1 MCRSRKGQLA
11 SLCALLALAA
21 SQAFADKHEHAAVG
35 RTATPAEL
43 RAWDIDVR
51 PDFTGLPPGSGTV
64 ANGEAIWIEKCTSC
78 HGEFGDAN
86 HVYAPLI
93 GNTTVEDI
101 KTGRVAALRDP
112 GRVRTT
118 IMKVST
124 VSTLWDFINRAM
136 PWDQPKS
143 LAVNDVYAVVAY
155 LLNLADI
162 VPADFNLSNENIAS
176 VQARMPNRNGM
187 TREHGLWDIDG
198 KADTQNKACMRSC
211 KDEVVV
217 SSSLPD
223 FARSAHGNL
232 LAQNREWGAIRGTRT
247 VAKEEVA
254 APAAAHESGAPR
266 DVLANNGCVGCH
278 AISTKV
284 IGPAF
289 REVAKRHGTRP
300 DPVGYLTQ
308 RIRSGSSGA
317 WGDIPM
323 PPQAQVS
330 ADDLATIARWLAQG
344 APD

>member
-1 MCRSRKGQLA
+1 MRAAAICT
-11 SLCALLALAA
+11 LLAFAA
-21 SQAFADKHEHAAVG
+21 SHAFAAEYVGVG

-51 PDFTGLPPGSGTV
+51 PDFTGLPPGAGTV
-64 ANGEAIWIEKCTSC
+64 AQGEAIWLERCTSC

-93 GNTTVEDI
+93 GNTTAEDI
-101 KTGRVAALRDP
+101 ETGRVAALRDP
-112 GRVRTT
+112 GRLRTT
-118 IMKVST
+118 MMKVST

-136 PWDQPKS
+136 PWDRPKS
-143 LAVNDVYAVVAY
+143 LAVDEVYAVVAY
-155 LLNLADI
+155 LLNLADV
-162 VPADFNLSNENIAS
+162 VPADFALSHENIAS

-187 TREHGLWDIDG
+187 TREHGLWDVRG
-198 KADTQNKACMRSC
+198 KPDSQNEACMRSC

-217 SSSLPD
+217 SSSMPD

-232 LAQNREWGAIRGTRT
+232 LEQNREWGAIRGTRT
-247 VAKEEVA
+247 VAQAERS
-254 APAAAHESGAPR
+254 APAAAAREPGAPR

-278 AISTKV
+278 AIGAKV
-284 IGPAF
+284 IGPSF
-289 REVAKRHGTRP
+289 RDVAKRHGARP
-300 DPVGYLTQ
+300 DAAGYLTE

-323 PPQAQVS
+323 PPQAHVS
-330 ADDLATIARWLAQG
+330 AEDLAKVARWLAQG

>member
-1 MCRSRKGQLA
+1 MCRSRRRRLA
-11 SLCALLALAA
+11 SLCVLLAVAA
-21 SQAFADKHEHAAVG
+21 SHAFAADDATVG

-51 PDFTGLPPGSGTV
+51 PDFAGLPPGSGTV
-64 ANGEAIWIEKCTSC
+64 AQGEAIWIERCASC

-93 GNTTVEDI
+93 GNTTPEDI
-101 KTGRVAALRDP
+101 QTGRVAALRDP

-118 IMKVST
+118 IMKVAT
-124 VSTLWDFINRAM
+124 VATLWDFINRAM
-136 PWDQPKS
+136 PWDRPKS
-143 LAVNDVYAVVAY
+143 LTVDEVYAVVAY

-162 VPADFNLSNENIAS
+162 VPADFALTAENIAG

-187 TREHGLWDIDG
+187 TREHGLWDVQG
-198 KADTQNKACMRSC
+198 KADTHNKACMRNC
-211 KDEVVV
+211 KEEVVI

-247 VAKEEVA
+247 VAKDE
-254 APAAAHESGAPR
+254 PAAAVPATHEPGAPR
-266 DVLANNGCVGCH
+266 DVLASNGCVGCH
-278 AISTKV
+278 SIGAKV
-284 IGPAF
+284 IGPGF
-289 REVAKRHGTRP
+289 RDVAKRHGTRP
-300 DPVGYLTQ
+300 DAVGYLTE
-308 RIRSGSSGA
+308 RIRSGSSGS
-317 WGDIPM
+317 WGDVPM
-323 PPQAQVS
+323 PPQVQVS